1 MYICIYMYIYMWKT
15 SMTDKYCSTVPP
27 FHPFSVQSLP
37 RTLVIVC
44 KTMSPIFTLMVPGQ
58 WLAFITPFR
67 CQTRQR
73 VILKQRLR
81 GTVNYL
87 TRGRLDSENAPWFGF
102 KIHPR
107 SAAWMDFPW
116 PLLKIQYR
124 RGRQAESFY
133 ANVQVNLQM
142 VASLLIMLL
151 GATGGWRIPL
161 NHQESFEW
169 PIPNKACA
177 NRTRPWEIPYKWRF
191 EQKIHL

>member
-1 MYICIYMYIYMWKT
+1 MYIYIYMWKT